1 MASSSGAFDV
11 SQHQTYRIDAMDFM
25 HFGCGS
31 AALKEAS
38 HGSREALLRRNQSS
52 VTMPSL
58 ANNAC

>member
-31 AALKEAS
+31 AALKTNPILPLESKARAAAQ
-38 HGSREALLRRNQSS
+38 G
-52 VTMPSL
+52 VG
-58 ANNAC
+58 C